1 MRYKAAAK
9 ELKQVVGIADPVPAE
24 AVLPRKASGDD
35 GNQKQDNCADEI
47 AVPDVAIVVAAVLV
61 VIVGELIAQKRF
73 AAKKPRQGG

>member
-1 MRYKAAAK
+1 MPYLTFA
-9 ELKQVVGIADPVPAE
+9 
-24 AVLPRKASGDD
+24 